1 MTVAEDGAPNGGRT
15 RKSDGA
21 PSSATRGPADFRV
34 QQRAGRRACS
44 NARATCVQQRAG
56 CELLA
61 GGGLARLGLD
71 RRLVVGEVLEEA

>member
-1 MTVAEDGAPNGGRT
+1 MTVAEDGAPHGGRT

-21 PSSATRGPADFRV
+21 PSSATRGPA
-34 QQRAGRRACS
+34 
-44 NARATCVQQRAG
+44 CVQQRAG